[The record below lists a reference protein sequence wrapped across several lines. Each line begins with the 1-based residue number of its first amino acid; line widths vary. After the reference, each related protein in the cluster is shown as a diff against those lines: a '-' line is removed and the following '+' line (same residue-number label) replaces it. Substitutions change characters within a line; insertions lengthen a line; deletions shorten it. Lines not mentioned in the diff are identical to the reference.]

1 MNESVSA
8 FPENT
13 KTKQDGPIDEYDD
26 YDKGG
31 SSIPPLYPLT
41 TSNSSVKL

>member
-13 KTKQDGPIDEYDD
+13 KTKQDGPL
-26 YDKGG
+26 KGVLGTG
-31 SSIPPLYPLT
+31 SGTRNPATRPFSEEPGEGR
-41 TSNSSVKL
+41 V